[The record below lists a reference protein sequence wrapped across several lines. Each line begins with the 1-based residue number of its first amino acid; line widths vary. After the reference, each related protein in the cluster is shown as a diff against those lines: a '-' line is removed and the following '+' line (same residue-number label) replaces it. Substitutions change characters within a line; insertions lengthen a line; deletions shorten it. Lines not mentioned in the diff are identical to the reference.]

1 MSTEPTAPQ
10 HQAQIFECPQCGAP
24 RLDYDPATGGLK
36 CPQCGHTQAIAA
48 SQAAVEERDLT
59 TALTDAGKARGYG
72 REMKAVRCDAC
83 GATTQVDPA
92 VASTLCPF
100 CGSTQVLEQKPDP
113 NLIRPE
119 SVIPFQLTSDQAY
132 QNYKKWLGKGFFR
145 PKDVL
150 QRSGAAQIQGVY
162 LPFWTFDAH
171 AESRWTAESG
181 DYYYETERYTT
192 TENGKRVTK
201 TRQVRKVRWYP
212 SSGHHADDYDDVLV
226 SGTTSGDQPML
237 QKIYPF
243 ETARL
248 LPYKPDYLS
257 GWAAEAYRI
266 PLADAWKNGQ
276 EVIRKEEHNKCDR
289 QVPGDTHRNLNVR
302 TQLSQ
307 TTYKH
312 VLLPVFLA
320 NYRYNT
326 KPYHFMVNGQTG
338 EVQGQ
343 APIDWVKVAIVAAIV
358 IAILLVLLFV
368 FGQAEG
374 SSGSLLPAVQHTWLM
389 LQNHLATAPPLLLL

>member
-1 MSTEPTAPQ
+1 MD
-10 HQAQIFECPQCGAP
+10 F
-24 RLDYDPATGGLK
+24 DPATGGLK
-36 CPQCGHTQAIAA
+36 CPQCGHTQSIAA
-48 SQAAVEERDLT
+48 AQTAVAERDLS
-59 TALTDAGKARGYG
+59 TALSDAGKAHGYG
-72 REMKAVRCDAC
+72 REMKAVKCSAC

-92 VASTLCPF
+92 VASTMCPF
-100 CGSTQVLEQKPDP
+100 CGSPQVLEQKPDP
-113 NLIRPE
+113 NIIQPE
-119 SVIPFQLTSDQAY
+119 AVIPFQLTGDQAY

-150 QRSGAAQIQGVY
+150 QKSGAAQMQGVY

-192 TENGKRVTK
+192 TENGKRVTR

-226 SGTTSGDQPML
+226 SGTTSGDQAML
-237 QKIYPF
+237 KKIYPF
-243 ETARL
+243 ETGKL

-266 PLADAWKNGQ
+266 PLADAWKSGQ
-276 EVIRKEEHNKCDR
+276 EVIRKEERNKCDK

-326 KPYHFMVNGQTG
+326 KLYHFMVNGQTG

-343 APIDWVKVAIVAAIV
+343 APIDWIKVAIVVVIV
-358 IAILLVLLFV
+358 LAILLVVLFV
-368 FGQAEG
+368 LSQTQGG
-374 SSGSLLPAVQHTWLM
+374 SGDSLRPVLQYAVVMIQTPFDFA
-389 LQNHLATAPPLLLL
+389 QGAAAPPLLL